1 MSREDRLEGRGL
13 ETGAGHIPRAIG
25 NKPQLES
32 PFPSTKQLGGF
43 GQDSKSFLG
52 CTLICKVG
60 ILGKLNEIMHILLG
74 LSYNR
79 HLRNGK

>member
-13 ETGAGHIPRAIG
+13 GAGAGHIPRATG
-25 NKPQLES
+25 SRNSSSNLTLPALS
-32 PFPSTKQLGGF
+32 F

-52 CTLICKVG
+52 CILICKVG
-60 ILGKLNEIMHILLG
+60 VLGKLNEIMHILPG
-74 LSYNR
+74 LSHNR